1 MAQMRV
7 GNHIPL
13 KFGIVVLTFVCLA
26 AQAIG
31 QRGASQNAEIDDG
44 RQLYHAVIVRSCHIS
59 VDERSPGQRREILAF
74 LRDVVSVIQGWRD
87 KPRRIRK

>member
-44 RQLYHAVIVRSCHIS
+44 RQLYHAVIVRSCHTSSGCSTNARRGSGERFSRFSATWS
-59 VDERSPGQRREILAF
+59 V
-74 LRDVVSVIQGWRD
+74 
-87 KPRRIRK
+87 